1 MVIEVYKFLLK
12 MFNEKVNKF
21 NCDLVNF
28 RPKNLP
34 VEIRPKIQIP
44 KLTVPIDSRKRFA
57 DVTESNSQNAP
68 KQHCPPA
75 FDTIDTT
82 KLGTDSAT
90 SSPDREETKSN
101 SEDSFM
107 VIQTQEEK

>member
-12 MFNEKVNKF
+12 MFNEKLNKV

-57 DVTESNSQNAP
+57 DVTESNSPTESELHVLVAP
-68 KQHCPPA
+68 R
-75 FDTIDTT
+75 
-82 KLGTDSAT
+82 DSKHALAA
-90 SSPDREETKSN
+90 
-101 SEDSFM
+101 
-107 VIQTQEEK
+107 QL